1 MEKGKIMNLHVKL
14 VPAIDIET
22 RMPYDAYT
30 VYCTEESTISSVS
43 GWTLKDAV
51 TLFRKIHHVDDR
63 TKIRFVRPFK
73 KQKMQVM
80 PALEPLSAT
89 VVESVI

>member
-30 VYCTEESTISSVS
+30 VYCTEESTISLVS

-73 KQKMQVM
+73 KQKQEN
-80 PALEPLSAT
+80 PP
-89 VVESVI
+89 